1 MWRASRGGGENELV
15 ASFEQRG
22 ADRSGLG
29 IGLTFSRPESPL
41 GSHISQTRT
50 EHRNEI
56 RRICVDCGTAIFGT
70 GHGQIVRRSSSSEI
84 IEESSLPLGRRP
96 GYVACLTP
104 ASGPNQT

>member
-1 MWRASRGGGENELV
+1 MWRASREPGENELV

-29 IGLTFSRPESPL
+29 IGLTFQPTRVASRQ
-41 GSHISQTRT
+41 SHFANP
-50 EHRNEI
+50 HRAWERI
-56 RRICVDCGTAIFGT
+56 RRICVDCGTVIFGT
-70 GHGQIVRRSSSSEI
+70 GHGEIVRPSPSSEI

-104 ASGPNQT
+104 ASGPNRI